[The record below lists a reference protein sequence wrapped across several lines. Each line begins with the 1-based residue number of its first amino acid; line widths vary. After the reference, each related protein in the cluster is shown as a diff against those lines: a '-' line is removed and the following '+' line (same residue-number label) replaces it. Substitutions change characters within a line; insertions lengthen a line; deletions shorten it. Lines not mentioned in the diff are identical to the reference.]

1 MKAGKTISDD
11 LKVKLFD
18 EVVRIMIDCENRE
31 DVTKEEIK
39 KYGNPCGMAGYKI
52 LRLFYD
58 NKVVEP
64 GMDGR
69 LDV

>member
-1 MKAGKTISDD
+1 MKVGKTISDD

-18 EVVRIMIDCENRE
+18 EVVRSIIDCENRE

-39 KYGNPCGMAGYKI
+39 KYGSPCGMAGYKI